1 MKYDLEKR
9 FSQIYHNNRWN
20 SKESRS
26 GKGSELSKTVE
37 VRKII
42 PHIIKKYN
50 IKSILDIP
58 CGDFNYMKEIE
69 IECDYIGADIV
80 YDLIEDNK
88 RKYPEIDFRH
98 LNLISDSLPKSDLVI
113 CRDCLVHLNT
123 FDCIQSI
130 LNIKK
135 SGAKYL
141 LVTSFPFLKN
151 NIDLPRL
158 GWRKMNMQ
166 LPPYNLRPIEVFNEK
181 FYNDE
186 NRDKSL
192 ILINLV
198 PKGDLI

>member
-1 MKYDLEKR
+1 MKNNPEGW
-9 FSQIYHNNRWN
+9 FTHIYKNNRWN

-26 GKGSELSKTVE
+26 GKGSELIQTVE

-42 PHIIKKYN
+42 PDIIKKYN
-50 IKSILDIP
+50 IKSVLDIP
-58 CGDFNYMKEIE
+58 CGDFNYMKEIQM
-69 IECDYIGADIV
+69 ECDYIGADIV

-123 FDCIQSI
+123 FDCVQSI

-141 LVTSFPFLKN
+141 LVTSFTFWKN
-151 NIDLPRL
+151 NIELPRS
-158 GWRKMNMQ
+158 GWRKINME
-166 LPPYNLRPIEVFNEK
+166 LHPYNLRPIEIFNES
-181 FYNDE
+181 FHNDH

-192 ILINLV
+192 ILV
-198 PKGDLI
+198 DMHSM

>member
-26 GKGSELSKTVE
+26 GKGSELAKTVE
-37 VRKII
+37 VRKIV
-42 PHIIKKYN
+42 PDIIKKYN

-80 YDLIEDNK
+80 YDLIESNK

-98 LNLISDSLPKSDLVI
+98 LNLISDNLPKSDLVI

-130 LNIKK
+130 LNIKN
-135 SGAKYL
+135 SRAKYL
-141 LVTSFPFLKN
+141 LVTSFIFLKN
-151 NIDLPRL
+151 NIELPRL
-158 GWRKMNMQ
+158 GWRKMNME
-166 LPPYNLRPIEVFNEK
+166 LPPYNFRPIEIFNEK
-181 FYNDE
+181 FYNDN

-192 ILINLV
+192 ILVDMHSL
-198 PKGDLI
+198 

>member
-1 MKYDLEKR
+1 MKSNLEEW
-9 FSQIYHNNRWN
+9 FSHIYRNYRWN

-26 GKGSELSKTVE
+26 GKGSELIQTVE

-42 PHIIKKYN
+42 PDIIKKYN
-50 IKSILDIP
+50 IKSVLDIP
-58 CGDFNYMKEIE
+58 CGDFNYMKEIQM
-69 IECDYIGADIV
+69 ECDYIGADIV

-98 LNLISDSLPKSDLVI
+98 LNLISDNLPKSDLVI

-123 FDCIQSI
+123 FDCVQSI

-141 LVTSFPFLKN
+141 LVTSFTFWKN
-151 NIDLPRL
+151 NIELPRS
-158 GWRKMNMQ
+158 GWRKMNME
-166 LPPYNLRPIEVFNEK
+166 LPPYNLRPIEIFNEK
-181 FYNDE
+181 FHNDH

-192 ILINLV
+192 ILVDMNSM
-198 PKGDLI
+198 